1 MQKAP
6 ASSSGR
12 ASRPGRPPRAKA
24 AKSVPPPPPV
34 GSIELDPLPQANEVV
49 VPDKTDC
56 CDWDFDE
63 ETRVLLAKFNFE
75 QNSSIDPGQKEA
87 LLKIMERDDITVVS
101 EGLVGGLNET
111 LWHLDYVKS
120 LVGDKPYH
128 KVRRFERQLTEVPAT
143 TSAAAASAAATS
155 SVQLEGSAASATA
168 SETAPSMDQSQRFHV
183 RHKEVDKNLSMK
195 IADYC
200 EYLNKRTFA
209 LEKIV
214 DKRRAQGVDPVNPTS
229 PEDDRIGRSTDVEGD
244 NPETFTFLTP
254 DGKEETI
261 NVVDEVLYLIDYD
274 MVKLLPPLYED
285 FVNNFKLPDCL
296 PGGQQ
301 CMMNAVNING
311 RPFMGPNFCELLYV
325 FCG

>member
-1 MQKAP
+1 M
-6 ASSSGR
+6 
-12 ASRPGRPPRAKA
+12 
-24 AKSVPPPPPV
+24 
-34 GSIELDPLPQANEVV
+34 
-49 VPDKTDC
+49 
-56 CDWDFDE
+56 
-63 ETRVLLAKFNFE
+63 
-75 QNSSIDPGQKEA
+75 
-87 LLKIMERDDITVVS
+87 MERDDITVVS
-101 EGLVGGLNET
+101 EGLVGGLNQT

-128 KVRRFERQLTEVPAT
+128 KIRRFERQLTELPSDKLKSGNLKGGEKIAAGDAEPSAAP
-143 TSAAAASAAATS
+143 TSAATAAAAAAATTS

-168 SETAPSMDQSQRFHV
+168 SSTDQSQRFHV

-200 EYLNKRTFA
+200 EYLNKRAVA

-214 DKRRAQGVDPVNPTS
+214 EKRRAQGVDPVNPTS
-229 PEDDRIGRSTDVEGD
+229 QEDDLIGRSTDVEGQ
-244 NPETFTFLTP
+244 NPETFTFLTR

-285 FVNNFKLPDCL
+285 FVNNFKLSDCL

-311 RPFMGPNFCELLYV
+311 RPFMGPNFCELLYG